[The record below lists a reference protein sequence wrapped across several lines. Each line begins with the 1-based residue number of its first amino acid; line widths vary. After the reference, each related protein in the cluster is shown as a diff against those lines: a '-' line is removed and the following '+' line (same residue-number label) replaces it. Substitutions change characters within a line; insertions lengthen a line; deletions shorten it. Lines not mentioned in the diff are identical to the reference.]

1 MQKLAEICIRRP
13 VFATML
19 ILALVVIGLD
29 SYRKLGVDFFPKVE
43 FPFVS
48 ITTVL
53 PGASPEEVESQV
65 TKVLEEAV
73 NTISGIDEL
82 NSTSA
87 EGVSIITI
95 GFVLEKDPE
104 VAAQEVRDK
113 VSTVLG
119 QLPRDARPPVV
130 EKLATDAS
138 PVLNIVISSPRDLR
152 EVTKIVEDQIKKNIE
167 TINGVGQVRF
177 IGERKRQIHI
187 LLNPEKLAA
196 YNLNIEQVRMALAA
210 QNVEIPGGRIDEGNR
225 ELTLRTLGRVTQP
238 MDFARIIVGTVN
250 GAPVRISDI
259 GEVQDTYEEP
269 RSLARLNGV
278 PAVALAVRKQAGTNS
293 LEVIAAIKQRIEEL
307 RPSLPP
313 DFQITYARDQSGFIQ
328 ASYNAVLEHLV
339 LGGFFAAIIV
349 LFFIRNWR
357 STLIAA
363 VAIPTSI
370 ISTFSLMQWM
380 GFSLNQITM
389 LALTLMVGIV
399 IDDAI
404 VVLENIFRNMEEKG
418 LPAMEAAFIGTKEIG
433 LAVLATTLSLI
444 IIFIPIAIMPGI
456 VGRFMSSFGYTAAF
470 AVGVSLIV
478 SFTLTPMLCS
488 RFLRVEPQKKAT
500 KAGWYEL
507 IFARPYQKMLVWSLR
522 HRWAVALAALLVM
535 LSTVPMIRAMGVDF
549 LPTDDQSEF
558 EINVRMPVGSS
569 LEGTS
574 QVMAMIEEDLREL
587 PGVRDL
593 FTTIGADQ
601 RRQVDRGSIIVEL
614 VDPRQRKYSQRQLMD
629 MARER
634 LAKYRDLV
642 VTVQLP
648 SLISGAPN
656 SDFMFSIQG
665 PDLNRLEQYANS
677 LMERLRQVPGV
688 ADMELTYESGKPEV
702 RVQIHRDKAADLN
715 VNVAQIA
722 NAMRVLVG
730 GDDQVTTYKEGDDRY
745 DVVLRVAKEFRN
757 SPRTLE
763 RLYVPSATLGNVPL
777 SNVASLELGTGPTSI
792 DRYNRQRR
800 VLIMGNLS
808 KNLALGDL
816 IAIASQH
823 MESLNMPP
831 GYTYGTV
838 GRSRE
843 LGRAVKNFLIAFL
856 LSIVFMYMILA
867 SNYESFI
874 DPVTILLSLPLSAP
888 FALLSLFIA
897 RENFSIVYTS
907 LGILVLFGIVK
918 KNSILQIDHIKAL
931 RREGMPRFEAII
943 QGCED
948 RLRPI
953 LMTTS
958 ALVAGMIP
966 LALGTGAGSGSR
978 RTVAIVVIGGQSLA
992 LLLTLLVTPVAY
1004 SLFDD
1009 VAQSP
1014 LWRRLFARAPKPAP
1028 TAAAMLALLALLAA
1042 PPLLAQP
1049 PAPPAADWEQAM
1061 RTAREQVLAAP
1072 RVGVSEA
1079 RRELTLEQA
1088 LEMALRN
1095 NLEIEI
1101 ERTQLDTAAA
1111 LIKSARGAFD
1121 PIFQYNPSFDTRN
1134 IPVANTLAAPGGRLS
1149 EHYLNHNVYLRAK
1162 TPLSGLSW
1170 HIDFENQRQS
1180 TNNPFTALTPF
1191 LTSRLGAGFTLPL
1204 LRFRDIDPDRAQLRI
1219 RLRQRDQQRAAFELK
1234 VIDVVTRA
1242 QSAYWDLAAAIEDA
1256 TVAAD
1261 GVRLAREQHERNLR
1275 FIEAGTLA
1283 PVESAA
1289 SEAELQRRID
1299 SFHTALTV
1307 VAAAE
1312 NQLKTI
1318 LTPDPADPLWTERI
1332 VPVDARVLPPPAIQ
1346 VDEALRTAFERRLE
1360 LRSLEL
1366 SLDQNRTQIQ
1376 LASSALK
1383 PQVMLTANYFNS
1395 GLAGVLA
1402 PNTGGGFANFFGP
1415 LFERVNA
1422 LSAASGLPPLP
1433 PVQTGGAVP
1442 ASLVGGYSTT
1452 LSNLATGNFQT
1463 VAAGI
1468 SFEWNPRNRA
1478 AQGQLEQALLNEKR
1492 LKLTR
1497 TQIEQGIAAA
1507 VRTALQNLEA
1517 ARLRI
1522 EAARASE
1529 RAAREK
1535 LESEIRLFQTGE
1547 STNFLVLARQ
1557 NELLDSR
1564 RRVVAAELLLNRAV
1578 AQLEQA
1584 LGTTLESRRIRLD

>member
-43 FPFVS
+43 FPYVS

-113 VSTVLG
+113 GSTVLG
-119 QLPRDARPPVV
+119 QLPRDARTPVV

-138 PVLNIVISSPRDLR
+138 PVLNIVISANRDLR

-177 IGERKRQIHI
+177 VGERKRQIQV

-259 GEVQDTYEEP
+259 GTVEDTYEEP
-269 RSLARLNGV
+269 RSIARLNGL
-278 PAVALAVRKQAGTNS
+278 PAVALAVRKQAGTNT
-293 LEVIAAIKQRIEEL
+293 LDVIAAIKQRLEEI

-313 DFQITYARDQSGFIQ
+313 DFQITYARDQSGFIR
-328 ASYNAVLEHLV
+328 ASYDAVLEHLI

-363 VAIPTSI
+363 IAIPTSI
-370 ISTFSLMQWM
+370 ISTFSLMNWM

-404 VVLENIFRNMEEKG
+404 VVLENIFRNMEEKK
-418 LPAMEAAFIGTKEIG
+418 LPPMEAAFIGTKEIG

-488 RFLRVEPQKKAT
+488 RFLKVEHEKKAT
-500 KAGWYEL
+500 KAGWYEK
-507 IFARPYQKMLVWSLR
+507 IFARPYQKMLVWSLT
-522 HRWAVALAALLVM
+522 HRWAVAVGALVVM
-535 LSTVPMIRAMGVDF
+535 LSTIPMIRAMGVDF

-574 QVMAMIEEDLREL
+574 QVMALIEEDLKDL

-593 FTTIGADQ
+593 FVTIGADQ

-614 VDPRQRKYSQRQLMD
+614 VDPKQRKYSQRQLMD
-629 MARER
+629 MAREK
-634 LAKYRDLV
+634 LAKYRDLI

-677 LMERLRQVPGV
+677 LMARLRQVPGM

-730 GDDQVTTYKEGDDRY
+730 GDDQATTYKEGDDRY
-745 DVVLRVAKEFRN
+745 DVMLRVAKEFRN

-777 SNVASLELGTGPTSI
+777 SNVASFELGTGPTSI

-816 IAIASQH
+816 VNIANQH
-823 MESLNMPP
+823 MESLNLPP

-953 LMTTS
+953 LMTTA

-1009 VAQSP
+1009 VAQSR
-1014 LWRRLFARAPKPAP
+1014 LWRRLFARAPKPVP
-1028 TAAAMLALLALLAA
+1028 TTAAVLALLALLSA
-1042 PPLLAQP
+1042 PVLTAQTQ
-1049 PAPPAADWEQAM
+1049 PAPGWEQAM
-1061 RTAREQVLAAP
+1061 RAARQQVLQAP
-1072 RVGVSEA
+1072 RVGVTGA
-1079 RRELTLEQA
+1079 QRELTLQQA
-1088 LEMALRN
+1088 LELALRN

-1101 ERTQLDTAAA
+1101 ERTQVDTAAA

-1121 PIFQYNPSFDTRN
+1121 PVFQYNPSFDTRN
-1134 IPVANTLAAPGGRLS
+1134 VPVANTLAAPGGRLS

-1180 TNNPFTALTPF
+1180 TN
-1191 LTSRLGAGFTLPL
+1191 
-1204 LRFRDIDPDRAQLRI
+1204 
-1219 RLRQRDQQRAAFELK
+1219 
-1234 VIDVVTRA
+1234 
-1242 QSAYWDLAAAIEDA
+1242 
-1256 TVAAD
+1256 
-1261 GVRLAREQHERNLR
+1261 
-1275 FIEAGTLA
+1275 
-1283 PVESAA
+1283 
-1289 SEAELQRRID
+1289 
-1299 SFHTALTV
+1299 
-1307 VAAAE
+1307 
-1312 NQLKTI
+1312 
-1318 LTPDPADPLWTERI
+1318 
-1332 VPVDARVLPPPAIQ
+1332 
-1346 VDEALRTAFERRLE
+1346 
-1360 LRSLEL
+1360 
-1366 SLDQNRTQIQ
+1366 
-1376 LASSALK
+1376 
-1383 PQVMLTANYFNS
+1383 
-1395 GLAGVLA
+1395 
-1402 PNTGGGFANFFGP
+1402 
-1415 LFERVNA
+1415 
-1422 LSAASGLPPLP
+1422 
-1433 PVQTGGAVP
+1433 
-1442 ASLVGGYSTT
+1442 
-1452 LSNLATGNFQT
+1452 
-1463 VAAGI
+1463 
-1468 SFEWNPRNRA
+1468 
-1478 AQGQLEQALLNEKR
+1478 
-1492 LKLTR
+1492 
-1497 TQIEQGIAAA
+1497 
-1507 VRTALQNLEA
+1507 
-1517 ARLRI
+1517 
-1522 EAARASE
+1522 
-1529 RAAREK
+1529 
-1535 LESEIRLFQTGE
+1535 
-1547 STNFLVLARQ
+1547 
-1557 NELLDSR
+1557 
-1564 RRVVAAELLLNRAV
+1564 
-1578 AQLEQA
+1578 
-1584 LGTTLESRRIRLD
+1584 